1 MSMRLH
7 FVLRP
12 VFSVAAVAALG
23 LLAACSKGDA
33 PQAGGDAAAHAPAP
47 APTVGVL
54 TVKLGQVGVA
64 TELPGRLE
72 AARSAD
78 VRARAGGVVLKRL
91 FTEGSQVKAGQALF
105 RMDDATYADAVLAAK
120 ATLAKAQANWVL
132 ADAKLK
138 RYQPMAEK
146 NIVSKQDFDVVVS
159 AEKAAALRF
168 TGTSQHKK

>member
-33 PQAGGDAAAHAPAP
+33 PQAGGGAAAHAPAP

-64 TELPGRLE
+64 TELPGR
-72 AARSAD
+72 
-78 VRARAGGVVLKRL
+78 
-91 FTEGSQVKAGQALF
+91 
-105 RMDDATYADAVLAAK
+105 
-120 ATLAKAQANWVL
+120 
-132 ADAKLK
+132 
-138 RYQPMAEK
+138 
-146 NIVSKQDFDVVVS
+146 
-159 AEKAAALRF
+159 
-168 TGTSQHKK
+168 